1 MNLNNRMR
9 DFKGK
14 NTRGGNSEY
23 SEYAQTELAT
33 GGGKRRF
40 GGRGVFTDMAIP
52 AILLYAN
59 NAIGKNKSVKSYKSV
74 KSHKFRKPNKRKTRF
89 TRRNR

>member
-1 MNLNNRMR
+1 MNLNNRTR
-9 DFKGK
+9 GFKGK
-14 NTRGGNSEY
+14 KTRGGNSEY
-23 SEYAQTELAT
+23 SEYAQTELAA

-40 GGRGVFTDMAIP
+40 GGRGVLTDMAIP

-59 NAIGKNKSVKSYKSV
+59 NTIGRRKSVKSH

>member
-1 MNLNNRMR
+1 MKSYNRTR
-9 DFKGK
+9 GFRGK
-14 NTRGGNSEY
+14 KMRGGNSGY
-23 SEYAQTELAT
+23 SEYAQAELAT

-40 GGRGVFTDMAIP
+40 GGRGLFTDMAVP

-59 NAIGKNKSVKSYKSV
+59 NAIGKSKSYKSV

-89 TRRNR
+89 TRRKR